1 MKKIYGFTLF
11 VLICQAASAQKFVP
25 QIKTGTEMGYTV
37 SLGGQT
43 VGFSLKLSSTADS
56 LKMNWEVDDYG
67 SGSYQMST
75 KSLQSG
81 KGMYLESP
89 QPNAT
94 IQVPDNETMAFI
106 SKNAFKDIT
115 QKREMEFGDLK
126 YVLSKNQLSNITIGD
141 KQLDVVHAEAV
152 NGKTELWILNN
163 PDFPLICKT
172 KNGTYGVDL
181 LLDYIK

>member
-1 MKKIYGFTLF
+1 ML
-11 VLICQAASAQKFVP
+11 LMLMCRAAAAQKYVP

-43 VGFSLKLSSTADS
+43 VGFMLTLSSTADS
-56 LKMNWEVDDYG
+56 LKMKWEVDDYG
-67 SGSYQMST
+67 SGSYLMST

-81 KGMYLESP
+81 KSMYLESP

-94 IQVPDNETMAFI
+94 IKVPETETMAFI

-115 QKREMEFGDLK
+115 QKHEMEFGDVK
-126 YVLSKNQLSNITIGD
+126 YVLSDNQLSAVTID
-141 KQLDVVHAEAV
+141 NKPLDLVHAQAV

-181 LLDYIK
+181 VLDYIK